1 MSKEIKIP
9 QKPERKNID
18 KYLEDFVSG
27 KSKSKDQKDILSRTT
42 LILPKDIHKKLK
54 LKSVELSTP
63 VNNIILESIK
73 EFLKEKD

>member
-27 KSKSKDQKDILSRTT
+27 KTKSKDQKDILSRTT